1 MGYCKKFGSL
11 KALDCI
17 CCMLG
22 SIVVLSYMF
31 RRYQASLHRLQIKTA
46 CTIPASF
53 LASSS
58 ASSTLPREAPLCSED
73 KGSSRVCIGTSP
85 IPTHGL
91 GLLLSTNVLRCGD
104 PIGIA
109 LDTNNGTYSKRGII
123 DHFIPQVTP
132 MASKLN
138 HCSENSN
145 ARIVREVS
153 TTELL
158 RANHIKDHK
167 TTQRKTG
174 RWILIA
180 TQDVTVGEE
189 LTVDY
194 SDLPWYLWQP
204 LPWWTC
210 S

>member
-1 MGYCKKFGSL
+1 MGYCKKFGTL
-11 KALDCI
+11 NFLDCI
-17 CCMLG
+17 CCMLA
-22 SIVVLSYMF
+22 STVVLSYMF
-31 RRYQASLHRLQIKTA
+31 RRYQASLHRQIKTG
-46 CTIPASF
+46 CTLPASF
-53 LASSS
+53 PASS
-58 ASSTLPREAPLCSED
+58 ATFTLPREAPLCSED
-73 KGSSRVCIGTSP
+73 KVVSRVCIGTSP

-91 GLLLSTNVLRCGD
+91 GLLLSTTTNVLQCGD

-138 HCSENSN
+138 HCAEKSN
-145 ARIVREVS
+145 VRIVREVS
-153 TTELL
+153 TTHLL
-158 RANHIKDHK
+158 RSNHAKDHK
-167 TTQRKTG
+167 SQRKTG

-210 S
+210 D